1 VSLNGGGAGRGGPD
15 VAANASGASG
25 YPLFV
30 AGLPDIGNGTSASA
44 PLYAGLVAVVN
55 AAMGAPIGFLNPKL
69 YALGEAVCRDIDP
82 LATNPPAGPLS
93 NAFAGV
99 PGYPAGPAWDACTG
113 WGVIDGR
120 RLVAALKHEPLIA
133 TAIADSGRFAD
144 ICVGSFADGLLTINN
159 SGFGLLII
167 SDIVSTPD
175 FAAPGVTSYPLIVNP
190 GESLEVVIRFQ
201 PTSIGLKTGAISIIS
216 NDPSGPHTVDV
227 SGEAPAPRLAL
238 AIASNGNF
246 GDVCV
251 GSFVDEP
258 LIVNN
263 SGKCLLLINNITS
276 SSSDFLIPEILTFPI
291 AVGVGASVSLPIRF
305 QPSTLGPTTSG
316 TQITL
321 DSNDPTGPHKI
332 SVSGDAP
339 AGKIAVTGFDLLRQR
354 AGLLAGRA
362 HDFYL

>member
-1 VSLNGGGAGRGGPD
+1 
-15 VAANASGASG
+15 
-25 YPLFV
+25 
-30 AGLPDIGNGTSASA
+30 
-44 PLYAGLVAVVN
+44 
-55 AAMGAPIGFLNPKL
+55 
-69 YALGEAVCRDIDP
+69 
-82 LATNPPAGPLS
+82 
-93 NAFAGV
+93 
-99 PGYPAGPAWDACTG
+99 
-113 WGVIDGR
+113 
-120 RLVAALKHEPLIA
+120 
-133 TAIADSGRFAD
+133 
-144 ICVGSFADGLLTINN
+144 
-159 SGFGLLII
+159 
-167 SDIVSTPD
+167 
-175 FAAPGVTSYPLIVNP
+175 
-190 GESLEVVIRFQ
+190 
-201 PTSIGLKTGAISIIS
+201 
-216 NDPSGPHTVDV
+216 
-227 SGEAPAPRLAL
+227 
-238 AIASNGNF
+238 
-246 GDVCV
+246 VCV

-258 LIVNN
+258 IIVNN